1 MKDKQTIISN
11 LALKF
16 KNQQAADLRYMQK
29 KEEIQKFTDFIE
41 MSKGLEIH
49 LLTVH
54 TQTQEGAYSQLNYV
68 FFIFPDSI

>member
-29 KEEIQKFTDFIE
+29 KEEIQKFTDSIE
-41 MSKGLEIH
+41 MSKGLKIH
-49 LLTVH
+49 
-54 TQTQEGAYSQLNYV
+54 
-68 FFIFPDSI
+68 